1 MEHPQKARGAVA
13 DPGREDGSAGA
24 PPRVSVVIPTLNGAS
39 DIGGVL
45 AAVCRQSLAGT
56 LEILVVDSGSTD
68 ATLDIVDQHPV
79 RLFHVERDAFDH
91 GDTRNL
97 AISRARAPFVVILSQ
112 DAEPRGDHW
121 LETLVRPLEA
131 DEKVAAVCGRLL
143 PRPGMDLLLRRMV
156 EGDLNF
162 SRERRVVSVASPA
175 ALEAL
180 SPYEKR
186 LHVNFHDVGSCIRR
200 SLWQRLPLPRTR
212 FGEDLMWAR
221 SVLENGFKLVYEPEA
236 EVYHA
241 HEYAVRSLYRRGW
254 WDGWMNRRL
263 LDRFPVQRF
272 HHIFIHTWRGVVG
285 DMKFLSTHGFS
296 GLDCLRT
303 LARSVR
309 LQLAVFAGLYRG
321 ARRTEYGPV
330 ARTLTPDRP
339 FRILFVVHG
348 FPPQDL
354 AGTEVYTLTT
364 ATALKNH
371 GHDVAVFHRYA
382 APDAPEYR
390 LETGDYEGLRTY
402 KLVNNFRYDGIGE
415 TFENRHVEDR
425 FREVL
430 AREQPDLVHF
440 QHCLHTSVSLISLCE
455 DRGIPT
461 VVTLNDYWFICP
473 TVQLILPDRSLC
485 RVKQG
490 GLICIRC
497 ARNQGKRKRAVRL
510 ARVVVQCLGPLA
522 NLGPA
527 VYSRLLARFPR
538 LRRDAFEDAVALCRR
553 PEAILRHLRR
563 AGRVLSPSRF
573 LRRRYLEFGL
583 DPEKILYQR
592 YGIRTARLRGEAKV
606 PGQGPLRVGFIG
618 SFVWYK
624 GLHVLL
630 EAFQGIPPTTAVL
643 KVYGNPDAPAQVRP
657 YGETCRRL
665 AEGAPVQFEGP
676 LAQADLCEAH
686 RNLDVLVVPSLWY
699 ENSPLVIL
707 EAMAAGTPVVASDLG
722 GMAEMVVEGETGFLF
737 PRGDPVALR
746 RRILALG
753 AEPSRVEDMRRNLR
767 PPKDIDTNLAE
778 LELLYRQEI
787 SRVRPHGGRV
797 PFWSAAGKRY
807 DRAQGGVEIQG
818 EDMALLRPQSNHP
831 SSISFDL
838 EMARPG
844 PVRFEVTTRL
854 LATEPD
860 VVLSGGLFVNESWIG
875 EIPPHC
881 AAEGASLSR
890 CHRFGLECR
899 SGRVTLT
906 LTNASGMDE
915 VASGTLRV
923 QRVAAFHESSES
935 LT

>member
-1 MEHPQKARGAVA
+1 
-13 DPGREDGSAGA
+13 
-24 PPRVSVVIPTLNGAS
+24 VVIPTLNGAS
-39 DIGGVL
+39 DIGDVL
-45 AAVCRQSLAGT
+45 NAVCGQSLDGT
-56 LEILVVDSGSTD
+56 LEILIVDSGSTD
-68 ATLDIVDQHPV
+68 ATLDIVNQYPV
-79 RLFHVERDAFDH
+79 RLFQVERDAFDH

-97 AISRARAPFVVILSQ
+97 AIFQARAPFVVILSQ
-112 DAEPRGDHW
+112 DAEPRGDRW

-162 SRERRVVSVASPA
+162 SQERRVVSVEGPA

-186 LHVNFHDVGSCIRR
+186 IHINFHDVGSCIRR
-200 SLWQRLPLPRTR
+200 SLWERLPLPRTP

-221 SVLENGFKLVYEPEA
+221 CVLENGFKLVYEPEA

-241 HEYAVRSLYRRGW
+241 HDYAVRSLYRRGW

-263 LDRFPVQRF
+263 LNRLPVERF
-272 HHIFIHTWRGVVG
+272 HHIFINAWRGVVK
-285 DMKFLSTHGFS
+285 DQKYLSAHGAS
-296 GLDCLRT
+296 GLGRLGT

-321 ARRTEYGPV
+321 ARRTGYGPV
-330 ARTLTPDRP
+330 PRTLTPDRP

-364 ATALKNH
+364 ARALQNH

-382 APDAPEYR
+382 APEAPDYR
-390 LETGDYEGLRTY
+390 LDTGEYEGLRTY

-415 TFENRHVEDR
+415 TYENHHVEDR
-425 FREVL
+425 FGEVL

-497 ARNQGKRKRAVRL
+497 ARNRSKRERAVRL
-510 ARVVVQCLGPLA
+510 ARIGVRCLGPLA

-527 VYSRLLARFPR
+527 LYSRLVAYFPG

-553 PEAILRHLRR
+553 PGSILRHLRR
-563 AGRVLSPSRF
+563 AGRLISPSRF
-573 LRRRYLEFGL
+573 LRQRYLEFGL
-583 DPEKILYQR
+583 DPEQILYQR
-592 YGIRTARLRGEAKV
+592 YGIQTARLRGKARV
-606 PGQGPLRVGFIG
+606 PRQGPLRVGFIG

-630 EAFQGIPPTTAVL
+630 EAFQGISPSLAVL
-643 KVYGNPDAPAQVRP
+643 KVYGNPDAPAEVRP

-665 AEGAPVQFEGP
+665 AAGAPVEFEGP
-676 LAQADLCEAH
+676 LAQADLYEAH
-686 RNLDVLVVPSLWY
+686 RNLDILVVPSLWY

-707 EAMAAGTPVVASDLG
+707 EAMAAGTPVVTSDLG
-722 GMAEMVVEGETGFLF
+722 GMAEMVVDGETGFLF
-737 PRGDPVALR
+737 PRGNAGALR
-746 RRILALG
+746 ECILAL
-753 AEPSRVEDMRRNLR
+753 AEEPSRVEAMCGRLKS
-767 PPKDIDTNLAE
+767 PKDIDMNLAE
-778 LELLYRQEI
+778 LVLLYRQEI
-787 SRVRPHGGRV
+787 SRLRPGRGQV
-797 PFWSAAGKRY
+797 PFWSAAGKRF
-807 DRAQGGVEIQG
+807 DRAEGSVEIQG
-818 EDMALLRPQSNHP
+818 EDMVLLRPRGNHP
-831 SSISFDL
+831 ARISFDL
-838 EMARPG
+838 VMARPG
-844 PVRFEVTTRL
+844 PVRFEVTTHL
-854 LATEPD
+854 LAAEPD
-860 VVLSGGLFVNESWIG
+860 VVLSGGLLVNDSWIG
-875 EIPPHC
+875 EISPHC

-890 CHRFGLECR
+890 CHRFSLDCG

-906 LTNASGMDE
+906 LTNAVRAEE
-915 VASGTLRV
+915 VASGYLRV
-923 QRVAAFHESSES
+923 QRVAAFQENQENQESLENPES
-935 LT
+935 LTS